1 MTFNSSDYVSI
12 LKYLGYATHAQNFLM
27 VQQATANVSS
37 ISSALED
44 EVRRTIREL
53 DKIQEQINDSRLG
66 AGRSFQSGSAGTAQF
81 YRGERLNELRQAG
94 RQQVNTLAQLMNL
107 SICRDVFA
115 PTAVGGNSGRIE
127 RG

>member
-1 MTFNSSDYVSI
+1 MAFNSSDYVSI

-27 VQQATANVSS
+27 VQQATADASSVSP
-37 ISSALED
+37 ALED
-44 EVRRTIREL
+44 EIKRTIREL

-94 RQQVNTLAQLMNL
+94 RQQVATLAQLMNL
-107 SICRDVFA
+107 NINRDYFA
-115 PTAVGGNSGRIE
+115 STAAGGSSGRIE